1 MNITVTYFGKLTELT
16 GKSSEELTLE
26 ESTVKGVKSALEQK
40 YSSMKDM
47 TYQVAENNSILTNED
62 TIQTTTLDIFPPFSG
77 G

>member
-1 MNITVTYFGKLTELT
+1 MTVTVTYFGKLTEVT
-16 GKSSEELTLE
+16 GKSYEELRLE
-26 ESTVKGVKSALEQK
+26 AATVKGVKTALEQH
-40 YSSMKDM
+40 YPSLKDM